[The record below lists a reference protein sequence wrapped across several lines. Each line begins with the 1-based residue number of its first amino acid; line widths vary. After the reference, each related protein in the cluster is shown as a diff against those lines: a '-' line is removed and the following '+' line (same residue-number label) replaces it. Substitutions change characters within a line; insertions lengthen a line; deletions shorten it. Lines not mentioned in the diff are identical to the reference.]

1 MGEVVLIVSPDTPR
15 GQWPLGR
22 VIEVHPGE
30 DGRVR
35 VAKIQVGRNV
45 ITRSVSKL
53 CPLEVC
59 D

>member
-1 MGEVVLIVSPDTPR
+1 VVLIVSPDTPR

-59 D
+59 G